1 MGTHQ
6 VSSKTSYYK
15 LMKKEIK
22 KSYENIL
29 SNEFNRDYSLKVSK
43 FSSDK
48 KKKQRYKIEEGEI
61 IDWKL
66 YLLNQFYSKSD
77 KGWKNPLFKFIR
89 NEHDYKVQNYEIY
102 FLQNEIFMSQ
112 FSLLINPGLYMKSRN
127 EDVNPILFLFSPE
140 ELKEYTEKTKKNT
153 KKTKKENNKD
163 NNKDE
168 DIVYNINKCYEDENN
183 DEQNDILIEF
193 PNKPD
198 KKDKTD
204 KPDKDKQRSKSKS
217 LKLFDTMQGLYNSD
231 NYKES
236 YRKNKNEINSY
247 KIREH
252 ITLIRSQ
259 LDKDDH
265 PISKIIKKF
274 SEVYIEI
281 LNKRYESVRESKNS
295 SKINE
300 IKGEII
306 KDIQSFVEIISVGLK
321 LFYSRTINY
330 ESFISEKDEFINLI
344 CFFLFKDNN
353 FYINL
358 YKFFELSNEEKKNN
372 FKIKKIDLG
381 ELAPEDFDVP
391 PQFCL
396 NKITKDLKE
405 KKSYQNNA
413 FLKKKKKKA
422 EIVDYFEKLDTN
434 KEVFNNSV
442 FNKNYCFDG
451 FQNINKLDK
460 IDNYNKFLSFNDE
473 KTEPQPKNYKNN
485 LIKDDNSFAPT
496 KTVSSYKDF
505 SETFNS
511 LNETLIEKYEE
522 EMNDNPSKLDIPKLD
537 NPDKID
543 ENSPY
548 SEEIKYIQTIKDFN
562 IPLDKLTIIA
572 LTSVLITDEVDNYWK
587 GEKVFKDYLTIE
599 ADDLMSIYLYIIYNM
614 DLPSIFTEL
623 DFIKYFTGSTTKQS
637 MIGYY
642 FSTIE
647 GCLTFIM
654 DSKTKEDL
662 KKK

>member
-77 KGWKNPLFKFIR
+77 KGWKNSLFKFIR

-153 KKTKKENNKD
+153 KKTKNENNKD

-198 KKDKTD
+198 KTDKTD

-217 LKLFDTMQGLYNSD
+217 LKLFDTMQGLYNS
-231 NYKES
+231 NSYKAS
-236 YRKNKNEINSY
+236 YLKSKNEINSY

-372 FKIKKIDLG
+372 FKIKKKNFG

-405 KKSYQNNA
+405 KKSYKNNA

-460 IDNYNKFLSFNDE
+460 IDNGNKFLSFIDE

-599 ADDLMSIYLYIIYNM
+599 ADDLMCIYLYIIYNM

>member
-77 KGWKNPLFKFIR
+77 KGWKNSLFKFIR

-163 NNKDE
+163 D
-168 DIVYNINKCYEDENN
+168 DIVYNINKCYEDEKN

-193 PNKPD
+193 PDKPD
-198 KKDKTD
+198 KPDKLDKPD
-204 KPDKDKQRSKSKS
+204 KPDKDKQKSKSKS

-231 NYKES
+231 SYKES

-281 LNKRYESVRESKNS
+281 LNKRYESVKESKNL

-396 NKITKDLKE
+396 NKITKELKE
-405 KKSYQNNA
+405 KKSYKNNA

-460 IDNYNKFLSFNDE
+460 IDNVNKFLSFNDE

-599 ADDLMSIYLYIIYNM
+599 ADDLMAIYLYIIYNM

>member
-77 KGWKNPLFKFIR
+77 KGWKNSLFKFIR

-198 KKDKTD
+198 KTDKTD

-231 NYKES
+231 SYKES

-358 YKFFELSNEEKKNN
+358 FKFFELSNEEKKNN

-405 KKSYQNNA
+405 KKSYKNNA

-442 FNKNYCFDG
+442 LNKNYCFDG

-460 IDNYNKFLSFNDE
+460 IDNGNKFLSFIDE

>member
-77 KGWKNPLFKFIR
+77 KGWKNSLFKFIR

-163 NNKDE
+163 D
-168 DIVYNINKCYEDENN
+168 DIVYNINKCYEDEKN

-193 PNKPD
+193 PDKPD
-198 KKDKTD
+198 KPDKLDKPD
-204 KPDKDKQRSKSKS
+204 KPDKDKQKSKNKS
-217 LKLFDTMQGLYNSD
+217 LKLFDTMQRLYNSD
-231 NYKES
+231 SYKES

-281 LNKRYESVRESKNS
+281 LNKRYESVKESKNS

-358 YKFFELSNEEKKNN
+358 FRFFELSNEEKKNN

-396 NKITKDLKE
+396 NKITKELKE
-405 KKSYQNNA
+405 KKSYKNNA

-460 IDNYNKFLSFNDE
+460 IDNVNKFLSFNDE

-522 EMNDNPSKLDIPKLD
+522 EMNDNPSNLDIPKLD

>member
-77 KGWKNPLFKFIR
+77 KGWKNSLFKFIR

-163 NNKDE
+163 D
-168 DIVYNINKCYEDENN
+168 DIVYNINKCYEDEKN

-193 PNKPD
+193 PDKPD
-198 KKDKTD
+198 KPDKLDKPD
-204 KPDKDKQRSKSKS
+204 KPDKDKQKSKSKS
-217 LKLFDTMQGLYNSD
+217 LKLFDTMQRLYNSD
-231 NYKES
+231 SYKES

-358 YKFFELSNEEKKNN
+358 FRFFELSNEEKKNN

-396 NKITKDLKE
+396 NKITKELKE
-405 KKSYQNNA
+405 KKSYNNNII
-413 FLKKKKKKA
+413 LNKKKKKA

-460 IDNYNKFLSFNDE
+460 IDNVNKFLSFNDE

-522 EMNDNPSKLDIPKLD
+522 EMNDNPSNLDIPKLD